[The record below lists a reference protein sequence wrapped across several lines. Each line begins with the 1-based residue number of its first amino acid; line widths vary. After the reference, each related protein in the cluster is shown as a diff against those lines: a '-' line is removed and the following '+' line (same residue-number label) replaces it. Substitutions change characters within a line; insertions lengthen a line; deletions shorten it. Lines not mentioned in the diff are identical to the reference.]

1 MVFGEWGVEMYEKK
15 KIITVACAVIA
26 VVALSIYLICRCT
39 AGSRNGND
47 AKNAVREI
55 KNYSEQSADAVKRAG
70 DQVKQAG
77 EQLDRSISRV
87 DRAAE
92 SANRVQKRIDE
103 NTETIAE
110 CRSLITDSRRE
121 LNEAAD
127 IFRQIDE
134 EN

>member
-1 MVFGEWGVEMYEKK
+1 MGCKMYEKK
-15 KIITVACAVIA
+15 KIIAVACAVFA
-26 VVALSIYLICRCT
+26 VCALLVYLICMGT
-39 AGSRNGND
+39 TGDGNNND
-47 AKNAVREI
+47 AKDAVREI

-70 DQVKQAG
+70 DQVKSAG

-87 DRAAE
+87 DRAEEA
-92 SANRVQKRIDE
+92 ANRVQRRIDR

-110 CRSLITDSRRE
+110 CRDIIADSRRE
-121 LNEAAD
+121 LDEAAD